1 MAVSCAAAVVSV
13 ICCDGMPW
21 LQTAAG
27 FGYEVIE
34 VYEVTVPFFPRLH
47 T

>member
-1 MAVSCAAAVVSV
+1 MVVSYAAAVVSV
-13 ICCDGMPW
+13 ICCDGVPW

-27 FGYEVIE
+27 FGN
-34 VYEVTVPFFPRLH
+34 EVTVTFSARRLH